1 MNKTL
6 MVTASI
12 IAATSFAARDASA
25 DVSFLNIATA
35 TTGGSFYPA
44 GIAIAN
50 LISDN
55 LDVTA
60 SATSSAGSV
69 ENVTLLENNE
79 ANMAFIQI
87 NVVQDA
93 LDGIN
98 DFDGEAFTGM
108 EILTPMFRSVD
119 HFVVNRDSGIDTA
132 EDFAD
137 KRIAVGR
144 AGSGTIVTSEAFLE
158 AFDMTIDDIEPD
170 YIGQSEALTALQN
183 GVIDGAPISGGTP
196 LSAVS
201 EAMTTAGDSLEIYS
215 MSPEEQE
222 AFVTSSGWKVSHT
235 IPAGTYEGQ
244 DEDVNTTA
252 HLALLM
258 VPSDFPEDL
267 AEDIVSLMFEEV
279 ETLRSAHGVFG
290 TFDRD
295 SSIEALEQLSD
306 MPVNAGARQ
315 YFGLD

>member
-1 MNKTL
+1 MKKVI
-6 MVTASI
+6 MATASI
-12 IAATSFAARDASA
+12 IAATSFVTNSASA
-25 DVSFLNIATA
+25 DVSFINIATA

-44 GIAIAN
+44 GIAVAN

-55 LDVTA
+55 LEITA

-93 LDGIN
+93 LAGVN
-98 DFDGEAFTGM
+98 DFEGEAFTGM

-119 HFVVNRDSGIDTA
+119 HFVVSRDSGIETVD
-132 EDFAD
+132 DFAG

-144 AGSGTIVTSEAFLE
+144 AGSGTVVTSEAFLE
-158 AFDMTIDDIEPD
+158 AFDMTFDDIVPD
-170 YIGQSEALTALQN
+170 YIGQAEALTALQN
-183 GVIDGAPISGGTP
+183 GLIDGAPISGGTP
-196 LSAVS
+196 LSAVA
-201 EAMTTAGDSLEIYS
+201 EAMTTAGDRLEIYN
-215 MSPEEQE
+215 MSAEEQE

-244 DEDVNTTA
+244 DEDVHTTA

-267 AEDIVSLMFEEV
+267 AENIVSLMFDEV

-290 TFDRD
+290 TFDRE
-295 SSIEALEQLSD
+295 SSIEALQQLSD
-306 MPVNAGARQ
+306 MPVNAGARR